1 MNGAFGD
8 ATAAAAA
15 MTVAAALPPWGV
27 STTLVVTVAVFA
39 AGTAGWAAATRS
51 DRVDAIAIAI
61 VVAAAVALT
70 GLWVDLIAATVGLP
84 RPETAGFASVFMA
97 VWSRPTRHREPR

>member
-1 MNGAFGD
+1 
-8 ATAAAAA
+8 
-15 MTVAAALPPWGV
+15 MTVAAALPTWGV

-39 AGTAGWAAATRS
+39 AATAGWAAAANTTTRS
-51 DRVDAIAIAI
+51 ERVDAIAIAI

-84 RPETAGFASVFMA
+84 RPETAGGAAVFMA